1 MVGHKRLLWQ
11 VLLPFLTLILIAVT
25 VITLFVLGTLKRFY
39 LEQNQN
45 TLEAVARLVQ
55 SMVADR
61 YTTEQIDVVNTLC
74 RVGGEDAHE
83 RLTVILPD
91 GTVIGDSRQD
101 PRKMENHGDR
111 PEVRG
116 ALAGRTSISIRY
128 SPTIGEE
135 MMYVAVPAMR
145 NGRVV
150 GVVRA
155 ATPIPAIT
163 AALQV
168 RYERILLVVL
178 LVAALAAG
186 ASFLVAQRINQP
198 LRNIKSG
205 AARLARGELNYR
217 LPLPDSEELAT
228 LAQTINDMA
237 AELEQRIRTITAQRN
252 ELEAILSNMAEA
264 VLVLDEE
271 RRIVRC
277 NRAALSVLELDR
289 DKVQDHP
296 LNEVI
301 RNADLRGFLER
312 LYANQSETE
321 AEIALQGERGR
332 FLHAHG
338 SFIRNDHDTNRLAL
352 VVFNDI
358 TRIQRL
364 ETIRRDF
371 VANVSHELKTPITS
385 IKGFVETLL
394 DGAIQDEEN
403 AREFLAIVKRHADR
417 LDAII
422 EDLLSLS
429 RLDQDADKRQIRLDR
444 ERLKPVLKSALLICR
459 AKAAEKQIAMELN
472 CDENISA
479 QINAPL
485 LEQAIVNLVDNAI
498 KYSEPGHNVV
508 VSVTGGTDEVRID
521 VTDQGSGIPPEHLS
535 RIFERFY
542 RVDKARSRKL
552 GGTGLGLAI
561 VKHIVQVHTGRIEVQ
576 SMLDQGS
583 TFSIFLRV

>member
-1 MVGHKRLLWQ
+1 MAGRKRLLWQ
-11 VLLPFLTLILIAVT
+11 VLLPFLTLMLIAVT

-55 SMVADR
+55 SMVAGR
-61 YTTEQIDVVNTLC
+61 YAVEHTDAVNALC
-74 RVGGEDAHE
+74 RLGGEDAHE
-83 RLTVILPD
+83 RLTVILPN
-91 GTVIGDSRQD
+91 GTVIGDSWQN
-101 PRKMENHGDR
+101 PLKMENHGDR
-111 PEVRG
+111 PEVQA

-128 SPTIGEE
+128 SPTLGEE
-135 MMYVAVPAMR
+135 MMYVAVPALR
-145 NGRVV
+145 DGRVA

-178 LVAALAAG
+178 LVAALAAA
-186 ASFLVAQRINQP
+186 ASILVAQRINQP

-217 LPLPDSEELAT
+217 LPLPDSEELGA

-252 ELEAILSNMAEA
+252 ELEAILSNMAEV
-264 VLVLDEE
+264 VLVLDED
-271 RRIVRC
+271 RQIVRC
-277 NRAALSVLELDR
+277 NRAALGVLELDR

-338 SFIRNDHDTNRLAL
+338 SFIRNDHDTSRLAL

-385 IKGFVETLL
+385 IKGFVETLP

-444 ERLKPVLKSALLICR
+444 EPLKPVLKSALLICR
-459 AKAAEKQIAMELN
+459 AKAMEKQIAIELN
-472 CDENISA
+472 CDEETSA

-498 KYSEPGHNVV
+498 KYSEPGHNVA
-508 VSVTGGTDEVRID
+508 VSVTGGTGEVRID
-521 VTDQGSGIPPEHLS
+521 VTDRGSGIPPEHLS

-561 VKHIVQVHTGRIEVQ
+561 VKHIVQVHGGRIEVH